1 MAADYYSLIARAVS
15 GLPNNTEEARRAIYD
30 RARAALR
37 ERLDTHV
44 PLISE
49 GKFAHEHF
57 ALEAAINKVE
67 EDLLFSVMHRFVRET
82 PTLSVTSVVK
92 EFARSTA
99 NKLNHTIRDRLR
111 SSETIKV
118 VPKRLEESMV
128 FVQRTQV
135 QTKNIGRRIY
145 VNIFGDKR

>member
-30 RARAALR
+30 CARAALR

-44 PLISE
+44 PPISE
-49 GKFAHEHF
+49 AKFAHEHF

-92 EFARSTA
+92 EFARSPTCSGTA
-99 NKLNHTIRDRLR
+99 AATRW
-111 SSETIKV
+111 
-118 VPKRLEESMV
+118 
-128 FVQRTQV
+128 RTQAM
-135 QTKNIGRRIY
+135 TRAPFRIG
-145 VNIFGDKR
+145 

>member
-1 MAADYYSLIARAVS
+1 MADYYSLIARAVS
-15 GLPNNTEEARRAIYD
+15 GLPDEARHAIYD

-37 ERLDTHV
+37 EGLHTHV
-44 PLISE
+44 SPISE
-49 GKFAHEHF
+49 AKLAHEHF

-82 PTLSVTSVVK
+82 PSLSVTSVK

-118 VPKRLEESMV
+118 VPKRLAESLV
-128 FVQRTQV
+128 FVQRTQL

-145 VNIFGDKR
+145 VSIFGDKR